1 MAEYNLAIVY
11 LRGWV
16 SGDECI
22 IIVYMLII
30 SVAFLFKVEAC
41 TLLNIKAD
49 LYYLASMHME
59 SGLFR
64 KVCNNYCDD
73 YNNHYN
79 FCRLMLLLLLTS
91 FSKT

>member
-1 MAEYNLAIVY
+1 MH
-11 LRGWV
+11 
-16 SGDECI
+16 
-22 IIVYMLII
+22 
-30 SVAFLFKVEAC
+30 SVR
-41 TLLNIKAD
+41 NIKAD
-49 LYYLASMHME
+49 LYYLAMHME

-91 FSKT
+91 ISKT